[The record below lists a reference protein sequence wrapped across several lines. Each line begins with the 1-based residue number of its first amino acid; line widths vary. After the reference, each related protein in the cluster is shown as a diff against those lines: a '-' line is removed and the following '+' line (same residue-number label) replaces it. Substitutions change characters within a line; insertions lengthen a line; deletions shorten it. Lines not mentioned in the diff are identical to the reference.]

1 MKHSF
6 KGLTSL
12 VAISIVVFMALSG
25 CKKPDSSIG
34 LGLQPESDML
44 ALFTDDSD
52 SPLVTVRLVTVREDS
67 LATDEL
73 STGVLGRVYHP
84 RFGLVTASF
93 ATQLRLSAPNINF
106 GENVVADS
114 MYLALK
120 MTGDVYGT
128 LTPHSIMVSELVDTL
143 VLDSTY
149 YSNFN
154 PETAHINLLDPS
166 QPQVSLNPAADVI
179 IGEDTVISQVRLK
192 MSNDFA
198 QTLLDQDTTTFSSNE
213 DWLKY
218 FPGVHISSMSG
229 QGAAGID
236 ISSGLS
242 TMRLHYHNDTDTS
255 FYDFVISPLSA
266 RVNMFS
272 HDFDG
277 GLSELTSPETDNSFI
292 AGDEL
297 LYIMSGSG
305 VKIEMYIDGLDALN
319 DSLGP
324 ERAVQKAEL
333 ILHVDEHF
341 YNTRY
346 PAIAELFILT
356 ENEDGEPTSTP
367 DQFLT
372 NGHIDGVFNPETM
385 EYRFNISRTVQQL
398 LNRESEYVYG
408 CGNFSP
414 DKDVPPLHIVS
425 TRAGIS
431 IQGVVIRGTGDIKPA
446 NVVWVDKKSPRLVVT
461 CSH

>member
-1 MKHSF
+1 MKHTF

-12 VAISIVVFMALSG
+12 VAISLVIVAALSG

-44 ALFTDDSD
+44 ALFTDDPD

-93 ATQLRLSAPNINF
+93 VTQLRLSAPNINF
-106 GENVVADS
+106 GDNVVADS
-114 MYLALK
+114 MFLTLK
-120 MTGDVYGT
+120 LTGDAYGT
-128 LTPHSIMVSELVDTL
+128 LTPHSIAVEQLTDTL

-149 YSNFN
+149 YSNYT
-154 PETAHINLLDPS
+154 PITGHINLVDPA
-166 QPQVSLNPAADVI
+166 QDAVSLNPTADVI
-179 IGEDTVISQVRLK
+179 VGEDTVTSQITLK

-198 QTLLDQDTTTFSSNE
+198 QTLLNQDTTTFSSNDE
-213 DWLKY
+213 WLKY
-218 FPGVHISSMSG
+218 FPGVHIYSMSG

-242 TMRLHYHNDTDTS
+242 TMRVHYHNDTDTS
-255 FYDFVISPLSA
+255 FYDFIISPLSA
-266 RVNMFS
+266 RVNLFS
-272 HDFDG
+272 QEFDG
-277 GLSELTSPETDNSFI
+277 ALSELNIPETDTSFV
-292 AGDEL
+292 AGDDL
-297 LYIMSGSG
+297 LYIMSGAG
-305 VKIEMYIDGLDALN
+305 VKLEMYIDGLDALN

-333 ILHVDEHF
+333 ILKVDEHY
-341 YNTRY
+341 YNKRY
-346 PAIAELFILT
+346 PAHAQLFIMT
-356 ENEDGEPTSTP
+356 ENEDGESVSTA
-367 DQFLT
+367 DQYVT
-372 NGHIDGVFNPETM
+372 NSHVDGVFNPVTM

-398 LNRESEYVYG
+398 LNRESGYDYG
-408 CGNFSP
+408 YGNFSP
-414 DKDVPPLHIVS
+414 DRDVPPLHIVS

-431 IQGVVIRGTGDIKPA
+431 IQGVVIRGSG
-446 NVVWVDKKSPRLVVT
+446 VDENHARLVVT

>member
-1 MKHSF
+1 MTHSS
-6 KGLTSL
+6 KGLASL
-12 VAISIVVFMALSG
+12 VVFFLVVVAALSG

-84 RFGLVTASF
+84 RFGLMTASF
-93 ATQLRLSAPNINF
+93 VTQLRLNAPNINF
-106 GENVVADS
+106 GENAVADS
-114 MYLALK
+114 MYLTLK
-120 MTGDVYGT
+120 MTGDAYGS
-128 LTPHSIMVSELVDTL
+128 LTPHSIMVTQLTDTL

-149 YSNFN
+149 YSNYI

-179 IGEDTVISQVRLK
+179 IGEDTVTSQVRLK

-198 QTLLDQDTTTFSSNE
+198 QTLLNQDTTTFSSNE

-229 QGAAGID
+229 QGATGID

-266 RVNMFS
+266 RVNLFS
-272 HDFDG
+272 QEFDG
-277 GLSELTSPETDNSFI
+277 ALSELNSPETDTSFV

-297 LYIMSGSG
+297 LYVMSGSG
-305 VKIEMYIDGLDALN
+305 VKMEMYIDGLDALN

-324 ERAVQKAEL
+324 ERAVLKAEL

-341 YNTRY
+341 YSKRY
-346 PAIAELFILT
+346 PAPEQLFIMT
-356 ENEDGEPTSTP
+356 EDEDGEPVSTP
-367 DQFLT
+367 DQYVSS
-372 NGHIDGVFNPETM
+372 NHIGGVFNPETM
-385 EYRFNISRTVQQL
+385 EYRFNISRTVQHL
-398 LNRESEYVYG
+398 LNRESDYDYG
-408 CGNFSP
+408 YGNFSP
-414 DKDVPPLHIVS
+414 DRDVPPLHIVS

-431 IQGVVIRGTGDIKPA
+431 IQGVVIRGSG
-446 NVVWVDKKSPRLVVT
+446 VDENHARLVVT